1 MLVYRPDGVAEDKD
15 PVDARECVKHCGYS
29 TTPPEVVAAP
39 VESPVVEAAV
49 AAEEAPVADQFEDMD
64 DAALRAYLAEH
75 GKSAHHKA
83 GIEKLRVL
91 CREVAAD
98 LV

>member
-29 TTPPEVVAAP
+29 TTPPDVAVKATVV
-39 VESPVVEAAV
+39 
-49 AAEEAPVADQFEDMD
+49 AEEATVVAEEPDQFENMD
-64 DAALRAYLAEH
+64 EAALRAYLTEH
-75 GKSAHHKA
+75 GKTPHHLTKEA
-83 GIEKLRVL
+83 KLRAM
-91 CREVAAD
+91 CREVASE